1 MRGGRLGMT
10 IKIPKAE
17 AVEKITALRAHQA
30 KTIHQIAAEV
40 GLSPTHVSRICIA
53 FGIVRGYKC
62 PHCSLVS
69 GPPSC

>member
-1 MRGGRLGMT
+1 MT

-40 GLSPTHVSRICIA
+40 GLSPTHVSRICRA
-53 FGIVRGYKC
+53 FGIMRGYKC
-62 PHCSLVS
+62 PHCGLA
-69 GPPSC
+69 SCPEIVDPRT